1 MTKTNKC
8 KLFRNINIIIK
19 NRQTKD
25 KNTISKTKFQMKTEN
40 IKIKRQQIQNII
52 KYYNSI

>member
-25 KNTISKTKFQMKTEN
+25 KSNISKTKFQMKTEN
-40 IKIKRQQIQNII
+40 IKIKRQQIQNIN